1 MLGLRDMPDIDEQ
14 RLPAPVQAALAQMRQ
29 RIEQQAREIER
40 RDVEIEH
47 KATEIE
53 RKGRE
58 IAWRDA
64 RLEKLQI
71 ELARLNRWKF
81 GVKTEAMTAQQRAL
95 FAETLV
101 EDEGDGPLRAPSP
114 PGVTRWCA
122 TNTRATGRCSIRW
135 STPAA
140 KRRAA
145 PPMPGASSRS

>member
-1 MLGLRDMPDIDEQ
+1 MPCILGLRDMPDIGEQ
-14 RLPAPVQAALAQMRQ
+14 GLPAPVQAALAHMRQ
-29 RIEQQAREIER
+29 RIEQQAR
-40 RDVEIEH
+40 
-47 KATEIE
+47 EIE

>member
-1 MLGLRDMPDIDEQ
+1 MPCMLGLRDMPDIDEQ
-14 RLPAPVQAALAQMRQ
+14 GLPAPVQAALAQMRQ

-40 RDVEIEH
+40 
-47 KATEIE
+47 KAIEIE

-81 GVKTEAMTAQQRAL
+81 GAKTEAMTAQQRAL

-101 EDEGDGPLRAPSP
+101 EDEADLQAQLAALQAGLPESP
-114 PGVTRWCA
+114 
-122 TNTRATGRCSIRW
+122 
-135 STPAA
+135 
-140 KRRAA
+140 
-145 PPMPGASSRS
+145 